1 MPSQHK
7 KTSSNKKGT
16 GETKVDK
23 QKKPAEILKTGKA
36 SNFTNPLRADL
47 SEKPEKEN
55 KAVRE
60 TKEQDKDEH
69 RT

>member
-7 KTSSNKKGT
+7 KTASNKKGT

-23 QKKPAEILKTGKA
+23 EKKPAEILKTSKA
-36 SNFTNPLRADL
+36 SNFRNPLRADL
-47 SEKPEKEN
+47 SEKPAKEN

-60 TKEQDKDEH
+60 SGKDRDEH
-69 RT
+69 QT

>member
-7 KTSSNKKGT
+7 NTSSNKKGT

-23 QKKPAEILKTGKA
+23 EKKPAEILKTRKA
-36 SNFTNPLRADL
+36 SNFTNPLRGDL
-47 SEKPEKEN
+47 SEMPEKEN
-55 KAVRE
+55 KTVRE
-60 TKEQDKDEH
+60 NKRDKDEH